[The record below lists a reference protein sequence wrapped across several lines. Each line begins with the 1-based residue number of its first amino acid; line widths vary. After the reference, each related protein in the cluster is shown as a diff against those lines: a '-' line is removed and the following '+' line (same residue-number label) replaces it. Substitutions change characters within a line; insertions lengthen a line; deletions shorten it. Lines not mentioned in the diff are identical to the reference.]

1 MDDLIQTA
9 AGRPLSTATSLQ
21 DDSLAPHVLVV
32 DDSVVTRRIIVEG
45 LSSDPSLVVTTAA
58 NGRIALAKVQQVSP
72 DVVILDME
80 MPEMDGLETLKAIR
94 TTYPRLPVIFR
105 WMKSPTGAGL
115 DKTTRG
121 STSGASAS
129 VRATCG

>member
-1 MDDLIQTA
+1 M
-9 AGRPLSTATSLQ
+9 
-21 DDSLAPHVLVV
+21 HVLIV
-32 DDSVVTRRIIVEG
+32 DDSVVTRRVLVEG

-94 TTYPRLPVIFR
+94 TMYPRLPVIMFSR
-105 WMKSPTGAGL
+105 FTQRGAAATVEAL
-115 DKTTRG
+115 TL
-121 STSGASAS
+121 GASDYLAKPES
-129 VRATCG
+129 AE